1 MTGFNSFYD
10 DIGTK
15 KSVDF
20 LPLVTYDGR
29 SGRMSR
35 RDRENGETH
44 LTDITRTFKA
54 VFDIENIEL
63 GYIKFEAGSAPDFRL
78 TRFADN
84 IPVSHPGEGYK
95 KGARFVLK
103 LGKDCGGDIRELAG
117 NSNVF
122 MKAVKKLHS
131 EYLDGVKEHS
141 GKLPVV
147 ALKDSYADTVGEG
160 AKRSTNYVPVFEIT
174 GWVSRPDDLVYQ
186 ARSSSSDLPAASTPP
201 ATGSTRVSAPS
212 EDDFG

>member
-1 MTGFNSFYD
+1 MSGFNDFYN
-10 DIGTK
+10 DIGSK

-44 LTDITRTFKA
+44 STDITRTFKA
-54 VFDIENIEL
+54 VFDVENIEL
-63 GYIKFEAGSAPDFRL
+63 GYIKFEAGTAPDFRL

-84 IPVSHPGEGYK
+84 IPVANPGEGYK

-103 LGKDCGGDIRELAG
+103 LGKDCGGDVRELAG

-122 MKAVKKLHS
+122 MKAVKKLHG
-131 EYLDGVKEHS
+131 EYLEGVKEHT

-147 ALKDSYADTVGEG
+147 ALKDSYAETVGEG
-160 AKRSTNYVPVFEIT
+160 AKRSTNYVPIFEIT
-174 GWVSRPDDLVYQ
+174 AWVNRPDDLVYQ
-186 ARSSSSDLPAASTPP
+186 ARSSAAPSSPSTPP
-201 ATGSTRVSAPS
+201 ATGSTKVDPPS
-212 EDDFG
+212 DWADFG